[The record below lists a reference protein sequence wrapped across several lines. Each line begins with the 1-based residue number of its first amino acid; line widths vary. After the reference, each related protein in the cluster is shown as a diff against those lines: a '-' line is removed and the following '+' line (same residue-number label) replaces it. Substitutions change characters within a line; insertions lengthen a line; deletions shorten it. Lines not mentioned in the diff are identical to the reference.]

1 MLPSMDDNELNELFR
16 RREACLRD
24 GIPREVY
31 VEAVERAHELRR
43 TAFAAAFQAFL
54 RALSGGTHTDPSGDD
69 SMIVREWRGWAAL
82 SKADD
87 YPKHFRDRVIP
98 ELCRLDGFV
107 GCSSPDAALAT
118 GSSSSRLPAGRQ
130 WMRSAASR
138 DRTLQRQL
146 WTLRALPSLL
156 NSTRPC
162 STTRWSKR
170 PSPHRQRGEQAVRG
184 TDG

>member
-1 MLPSMDDNELNELFR
+1 MLPSMDDDELNELFR

-54 RALSGGTHTDPSGDD
+54 RAFSGGTHTDPSGDD

-107 GCSSPDAALAT
+107 GVQLTRRRVGDRVEFVALTRWQTMDAIRGFAGPDITKAVVD
-118 GSSSSRLPAGRQ
+118 PAG
-130 WMRSAASR
+130 AAVLIEF
-138 DRTLQRQL
+138 D
-146 WTLRALPSLL
+146 
-156 NSTRPC
+156 
-162 STTRWSKR
+162 TTVQ
-170 PSPHRQRGEQAVRG
+170 HYEVVEEAVSS
-184 TDG
+184 